1 MASSLHFYM
10 LSDILLIKTCRRYLN
25 DYHLSRLKSI
35 WSMFYSWRNYSNFFF
50 FIKYQKQKPVNL
62 CSVELARVSLYACVL
77 KSGYQLNNN
86 KRFNA
91 SLFNIYCSSLTFGQY
106 VLCDLRDLFE
116 SIFSYEGWETVLL
129 RGWMFIYV
137 CLIFSFQRL

>member
-25 DYHLSRLKSI
+25 DYNLSLSSKVSDQCSI
-35 WSMFYSWRNYSNFFF
+35 PGVIILFFF
-50 FIKYQKQKPVNL
+50 TKYQKQKPVNA

-77 KSGYQLNNN
+77 KSGCQLNDN

-91 SLFNIYCSSLTFGQY
+91 SLFNIFSSSLIFGQY
-106 VLCDLRDLFE
+106 VRCDLRDSSESTFWGTAQLLF
-116 SIFSYEGWETVLL
+116 
-129 RGWMFIYV
+129 RGRMLIYV
-137 CLIFSFQRL
+137 CLIFSFQPL